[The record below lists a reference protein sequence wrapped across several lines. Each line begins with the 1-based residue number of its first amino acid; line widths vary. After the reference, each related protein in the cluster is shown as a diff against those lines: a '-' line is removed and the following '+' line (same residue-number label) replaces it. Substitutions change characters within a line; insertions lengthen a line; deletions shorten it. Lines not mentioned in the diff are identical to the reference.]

1 MKSQND
7 MIISAV
13 AIVLVLIFGLVL
25 FFTRFEPV
33 QPAPPE
39 PVKTD
44 TASFQPGAV
53 TFADKLPGASN
64 NNAAGGGG
72 GGRAPMGGGGPAIGG
87 PSRAGVSSG
96 GGAPGGGGGIGTPSK
111 AAPAGGGGG

>member
-44 TASFQPGAV
+44 TANFQPGAV

-64 NNAAGGGG
+64 NSGGGEAG
-72 GGRAPMGGGGPAIGG
+72 GGRAPMAGGGAPAGPQ
-87 PSRAGVSSG
+87 RAGVS
-96 GGAPGGGGGIGTPSK
+96 PGGGGGGGAPPGPST
-111 AAPAGGGGG
+111 AGVSAGGGGG